1 VCLAELVRTAEVTN
15 RAELDSID
23 ALVEARHQETA
34 ALGRRI
40 EEERASLA
48 AFEEHANQLQ
58 ASFQEVETHFKELIA
73 SATQVLRHR
82 LDSLV
87 REFAE
92 RESGALREAL
102 QERPRQAAWRCDI
115 TPLRQEL
122 EAAYLGACEQ
132 ATSDLDRIEQFL
144 YPQLKLI
151 VTSLLPDYSGSLLE
165 APAWPEG
172 ALPSVTAL
180 GDKVAM
186 DLGTSWW
193 SRWFAGRRAA
203 EERARHLRYLIEED
217 FLRIAD
223 ELVEEAQAYLLE
235 RVDYVMRRVDAISNG
250 LRTGIER
257 RGANLANERALL
269 DGAAEGHDLER
280 FEAEQKERA
289 NACVRR
295 QEASS
300 AALEELVSV
309 LEALDIAQAERP

>member
-1 VCLAELVRTAEVTN
+1 
-15 RAELDSID
+15 
-23 ALVEARHQETA
+23 
-34 ALGRRI
+34 
-40 EEERASLA
+40 
-48 AFEEHANQLQ
+48 
-58 ASFQEVETHFKELIA
+58 
-73 SATQVLRHR
+73 
-82 LDSLV
+82 V

-92 RESGALREAL
+92 TESGALRAAL
-102 QERPRQAAWRCDI
+102 QERPRHAAWRCDI

-122 EAAYLGACEQ
+122 EAAYLAACEQ

-151 VTSLLPDYSGSLLE
+151 VTSLLPDYGGSLLE
-165 APAWPEG
+165 APAWPQG
-172 ALPSVTAL
+172 ALPPVTAL

-186 DLGTSWW
+186 DLGMSWW

-217 FLRIAD
+217 FLKIAD
-223 ELVEEAQAYLLE
+223 ELVEEAQSYLLE
-235 RVDYVMRRVDAISNG
+235 RVDYVMRRVDAISSG

-257 RGANLANERALL
+257 RGANLAKERALL

-289 NACVRR
+289 DACVRR
-295 QEASS
+295 QEACS

-309 LEALDIAQAERP
+309 LEALDIAQGERP